1 MKQQIDAVFVTY
13 RPDIVVFRR
22 ALDSICGQVGTV
34 YVVDNSADAMTAQSL
49 RQIQAASSNVVL
61 SILDEN
67 SGIAHAQNV
76 GMRQAIAGGATL
88 TLLSDQDTYYP
99 VDYVQRMLANYVA
112 LDQPQSVAAL
122 APDFQDSNKGNG
134 ETDGF
139 FVLDGVKS
147 VKQAASANCID
158 IAQAI
163 ASGLI
168 INNAALARI
177 GMMDDALF
185 IDWVDFEWCWRARSM
200 GYRIIGCHNVVIQH
214 TLGDSVA
221 RVAGKRY
228 SLHTPLRNYYIVRNG
243 VAIALTK
250 KYLGRRMRLGIFL
263 KSIRYMIGFSIVGD
277 QHVKNAIYCGTGF
290 YHGIRGRLGP
300 FDNKVAATA

>member
-49 RQIQAASSNVVL
+49 RQIQAAASNVVL
-61 SILDEN
+61 LVLDEN

-112 LDQPQSVAAL
+112 LDRPQSVAAL
-122 APDFQDSNKGNG
+122 APDFQDSNKGDG

-139 FVLDGVKS
+139 FVLDGINS
-147 VKQAASANCID
+147 VKLASPRNCID

-168 INNAALARI
+168 VNNAALPHV

-200 GYRIIGCHNVVIQH
+200 GYRIVGCSNVVIRH
-214 TLGDSVA
+214 TLGDAALKV
-221 RVAGKRY
+221 GKKSY
-228 SLHTPLRNYYIVRNG
+228 SLHTPQRNYYIVRNG
-243 VAIALTK
+243 ISIAMHK
-250 KYLGRRMRLGIFL
+250 KYLGRHARFGIFI
-263 KSIRYMIGFSIVGD
+263 KSLRYIVAFSLFGGNRL
-277 QHVKNAIYCGTGF
+277 QNMTYCGKGL
-290 YHGIRGRLGP
+290 YHGLIGRMGP
-300 FDNKVAATA
+300 LKVSH